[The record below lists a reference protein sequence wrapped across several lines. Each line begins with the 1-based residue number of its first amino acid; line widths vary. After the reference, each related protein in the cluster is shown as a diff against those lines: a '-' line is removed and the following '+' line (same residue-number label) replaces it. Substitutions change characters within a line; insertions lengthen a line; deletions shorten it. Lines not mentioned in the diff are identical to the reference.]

1 MVLPTT
7 TRENA
12 INTLKRIRSKA
23 IDTERLLLRD
33 AATLNDVVTRAEEI
47 SGQAKLLAL
56 SVFTTDNTSPKH
68 KAPAYRA
75 PRDGGRG

>member
-33 AATLNDVVTRAEEI
+33 AANINDVVTRAEEI
-47 SGQAKLLAL
+47 AGQARLLAL
-56 SVFTTDNTSPKH
+56 TAFEH
-68 KAPAYRA
+68 
-75 PRDGGRG
+75 